1 MTKIPTGPHFPSQF
15 PSQHQAQQPGLE
27 SLMDPAPVF
36 DWNPSAHS
44 NTDGESR
51 VSSGRLAGKRAI
63 VTGGD
68 SGIGRAIAVAFAR
81 AGADVGVIYLN
92 EHDDARATQQVVAS
106 YGRTCHLF
114 AADLGEEPQCIEA
127 VGAIVSAMGGL
138 DILVNN
144 AAEQHPQSGI
154 EFISSQQLEKTFRT
168 NVFSMFY
175 MAKAGL
181 PHLGPGSTIINTA
194 SVTAYQGHQT
204 LIDYAATK
212 GAVVTFTRSLA
223 LSLAAHGVRVNAV
236 APGPIWT
243 PLIPATFPANQVM
256 SFGSDTPLAR
266 AGQPVEV
273 APAYVYLASSDSTY
287 VTGQVL
293 HVNGGTIVN
302 G

>member
-1 MTKIPTGPHFPSQF
+1 MTNSPTGPHFPAQF

-36 DWNPSAHS
+36 DCNPSAQS
-44 NTDGESR
+44 NADGESR

-92 EHDDARATQQVVAS
+92 EHDDARATQQVVES

-114 AADLGEEPQCIEA
+114 AADLGAEPQCIEA
-127 VGAIVSAMGGL
+127 VGATVSDLGGL

-212 GAVVTFTRSLA
+212 GAVVAFTRSLA